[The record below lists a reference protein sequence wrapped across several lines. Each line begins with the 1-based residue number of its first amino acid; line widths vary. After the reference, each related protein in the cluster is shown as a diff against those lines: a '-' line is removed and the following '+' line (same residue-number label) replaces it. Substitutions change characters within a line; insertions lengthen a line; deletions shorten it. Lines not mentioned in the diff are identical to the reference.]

1 MLKVMKPIDWR
12 LCLIADTEAAG
23 DRSLVSIIREA
34 VEAGATLVQVRG
46 KKLSTRQFLNLA
58 LAASEFLKSRDIP
71 LIINDRI
78 DIALACDADG
88 VHLGQE
94 DLPLPF
100 ARKILGEKRLIG
112 ISVNTIKEAEE
123 AEAKGASYLGVGPI
137 YDTSSKEE
145 LRTILHLEGLRNIR
159 KKVKIPILAVGGI
172 QAENARDIISS
183 GADGIAVIS
192 ALMASNDIAKA
203 TRRLLQAV
211 GNRS

>member
-1 MLKVMKPIDWR
+1 MTPIDWR
-12 LCLIADTEAAG
+12 LCLIADAEAAG

-34 VEAGATLVQVRG
+34 VEAGTTLVQLRG
-46 KKLSTRQFLNLA
+46 KKLSTRRFLNLA
-58 LAASEFLKSRDIP
+58 LETSEYLRSRDIP

-78 DIALACDADG
+78 DVALSCNADG

-100 ARKILGEKRLIG
+100 ARKILGEQRLIG
-112 ISVNTIKEAEE
+112 ISVNTVKEAEE
-123 AEAKGASYLGVGPI
+123 AVANGASYLGVGPI

-172 QAENARDIISS
+172 QAKNACEVISS

-192 ALMASNDIAKA
+192 AIMASKDIAKA
-203 TRRLLQAV
+203 ARRLFRAI
-211 GNRS
+211 GN